1 MFELSTN
8 DLIGFD
14 PSEKICLIFQSW
26 CACHLCARQL
36 HQFQVHAGRT
46 IWDAATNFVQPVCCW
61 EDNLL
66 KTYFGLSL
74 ILPYLIILV
83 SQVCR
88 KGHLFRRLRTAAYDF
103 VRWLRKEFTPVLFC
117 KKIQNTKYLIQLLDV
132 FVLNVG
138 FANLTILRYVDR
150 GIPLKGPSI
159 FFYLQK
165 PRIWKNGNTSHPPP
179 HAACSALVDE
189 SDTAAGFSLHGT

>member
-1 MFELSTN
+1 M
-8 DLIGFD
+8 
-14 PSEKICLIFQSW
+14 
-26 CACHLCARQL
+26 
-36 HQFQVHAGRT
+36 
-46 IWDAATNFVQPVCCW
+46 
-61 EDNLL
+61 
-66 KTYFGLSL
+66 
-74 ILPYLIILV
+74 
-83 SQVCR
+83 
-88 KGHLFRRLRTAAYDF
+88 
-103 VRWLRKEFTPVLFC
+103 FC

-159 FFYLQK
+159 FLPSEAK
-165 PRIWKNGNTSHPPP
+165 DLKNGNTSHPPP